1 MPWTSKNI
9 LSLYVYPIGIEVAH
23 FRTILWEVANSCLG
37 MLSEPGVLRRT
48 RPGLSGGLWQP
59 SLWAVWSAWWMH
71 SICWKKSIEKEKA
84 HKGHARGK
92 VRDVCPCMRLFLIS
106 LRSVLTFH
114 EGKYQG
120 YTNNKS
126 VVYTFVCALGSSKLG
141 ALAQEVI
148 EQVPNAEDL
157 MKNEPLAFLSQ
168 STVLF
173 CRDPSKSGWNRSWFC
188 VCGRPNARF
197 LAKLEGGEE
206 PDMEMHLM
214 TALSQKDPKYMPRN
228 NASPLVRWVPRAWYF
243 FLICKAWG
251 IPIWKHSHIYVC

>member
-1 MPWTSKNI
+1 
-9 LSLYVYPIGIEVAH
+9 
-23 FRTILWEVANSCLG
+23 
-37 MLSEPGVLRRT
+37 
-48 RPGLSGGLWQP
+48 
-59 SLWAVWSAWWMH
+59 MH

-114 EGKYQG
+114 QGKYQG

-214 TALSQKDPKYMPRN
+214 TALSQKDPKY
-228 NASPLVRWVPRAWYF
+228 AQEQCQPLGKMGAPSLIF
-243 FLICKAWG
+243 FPHLQGLGHSYLETFPYICLLRPWEE
-251 IPIWKHSHIYVC
+251 

>member
-1 MPWTSKNI
+1 
-9 LSLYVYPIGIEVAH
+9 
-23 FRTILWEVANSCLG
+23 
-37 MLSEPGVLRRT
+37 
-48 RPGLSGGLWQP
+48 
-59 SLWAVWSAWWMH
+59 MH

-228 NASPLVRWVPRAWYF
+228 NASPLVRWVPRA
-243 FLICKAWG
+243 
-251 IPIWKHSHIYVC
+251 